1 MQEHQGTEC
10 CLEPCLQ
17 YIYSPTEFHLL
28 FGLLVLLGKQ
38 CGVMKKNIDCGNRTE
53 SSLPYTPSTEY
64 LRMLCLVSYF
74 NSDLV

>member
-38 CGVMKKNIDCGNRTE
+38 CGVMKKIQIVVTGQSPPFPTPHQLNI
-53 SSLPYTPSTEY
+53 
-64 LRMLCLVSYF
+64 
-74 NSDLV
+74 